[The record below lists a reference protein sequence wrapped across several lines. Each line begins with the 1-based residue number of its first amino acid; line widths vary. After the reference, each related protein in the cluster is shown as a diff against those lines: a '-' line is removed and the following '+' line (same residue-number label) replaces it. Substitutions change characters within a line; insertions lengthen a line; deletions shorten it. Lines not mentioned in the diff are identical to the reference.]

1 MWLSTLTIRQMNR
14 AQSSALSTAGRE
26 TEAMGF
32 LSNAIKAA
40 VISSLGAKLGK
51 GRSPIVTALIM
62 LLATK
67 ALSGGSGSPSAA
79 STEPQHEGGLG
90 GLLNK
95 FQQGGL
101 EDLIKSWIGTG
112 PNKAVT
118 PDQLHQALGADTIND
133 LSHETGLSQDELLT
147 QLSRALPEAVDKLTP
162 DGKIPD
168 QAVLLAGPRDESA
181 EREEDLDDRH

>member
-1 MWLSTLTIRQMNR
+1 
-14 AQSSALSTAGRE
+14 
-26 TEAMGF
+26 MGF

-40 VISSLGAKLGK
+40 VISSLGAKLAK

-67 ALSGGSGSPSAA
+67 ALSGRGQSTSGS
-79 STEPQHEGGLG
+79 STEPSEEGGLG

-118 PDQLHQALGADTIND
+118 PNQLHQALGADTIND
-133 LSHETGLSQDELLT
+133 LSRETGLSQDELLT
-147 QLSRALPEAVDKLTP
+147 QLSQALPEAVDKLTP
-162 DGKIPD
+162 QGKMPD
-168 QAVLLAGPRDESA
+168 SADLLAGPRDEGA
-181 EREEDLDDRH
+181 EKEEDLDDRR

>member
-67 ALSGGSGSPSAA
+67 ALSGGSGSAPASSTAPS
-79 STEPQHEGGLG
+79 EEGGLG

-147 QLSRALPEAVDKLTP
+147 QLSKALPEAVDKLTP
-162 DGKIPD
+162 EGKIP
-168 QAVLLAGPRDESA
+168 VTPFFWPGPA
-181 EREEDLDDRH
+181 

>member
-1 MWLSTLTIRQMNR
+1 
-14 AQSSALSTAGRE
+14 
-26 TEAMGF
+26 MGF

-67 ALSGGSGSPSAA
+67 ALSGASGSPSAA
-79 STEPQHEGGLG
+79 STEPQQQGGLG
-90 GLLNK
+90 SLLNK

-101 EDLIKSWIGTG
+101 ENLIKSWIGTG

-118 PDQLHQALGADTIND
+118 PNQLHQALGADTIND
-133 LSHETGLSQDELLT
+133 LSRETGMSQDELLS

-162 DGKIPD
+162 GGKMPD
-168 QAVLLAGPRDESA
+168 HADLLAGPR
-181 EREEDLDDRH
+181 EEDLDNRH